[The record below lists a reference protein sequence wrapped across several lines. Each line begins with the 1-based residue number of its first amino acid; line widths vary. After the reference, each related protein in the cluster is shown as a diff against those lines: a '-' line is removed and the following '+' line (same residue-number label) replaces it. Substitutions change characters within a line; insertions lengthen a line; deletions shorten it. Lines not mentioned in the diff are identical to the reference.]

1 MDDRLGALKAVLY
14 AISDAAVFLF
24 TKPLGLGM
32 LGAALLVAAGTRLWT
47 VVSGRALAHRAA
59 GEEFRIASAVGSA
72 LREMAGMVV
81 GAAGALPTIVGIAA
95 ALTLIVGLS
104 DATRKVDDY
113 IAGQKRI
120 SELTTTVR
128 NLEKR
133 YKAVEVRVDD
143 LREGRIKA
151 TLVFFDYRD
160 LKAPP
165 KTQSV
170 DIPGKEL
177 FIDAIVCN
185 FAYSEIAAGSSINLA
200 IPYKVFSDE
209 LPESQGIA
217 LSILDESGTPFMY
230 RRPPE
235 QIYGIAPEAYDAR
248 LAELVASMRSDDAA
262 RSAGIVRS
270 LYGDAVHRSAKRGES
285 FTVWV
290 EQSGGLSIKDS
301 SSF

>member
-14 AISDAAVFLF
+14 AISDAAIFLF
-24 TKPLGLGM
+24 TKPLGIALFGT
-32 LGAALLVAAGTRLWT
+32 ALLLAAGAKLWT
-47 VVSGRALAHRAA
+47 VVSDRALVHRAA
-59 GEEFRIASAVGSA
+59 GEDFGRAAAAGSA
-72 LREMAGMVV
+72 LRELAVMLVK
-81 GAAGALPTIVGIAA
+81 AAGALPTILGVAA

-104 DATRKVDDY
+104 DATRRVDDF

-128 NLEKR
+128 NLQRR
-133 YKAVEVRVDD
+133 YKAVEVRVDEVKD
-143 LREGRIKA
+143 GRIKA
-151 TLVFFDYRD
+151 QLAFFDYRD

-165 KTQSV
+165 RTQSV
-170 DIPGKEL
+170 ELPGKEL

-185 FAYSEIAAGSSINLA
+185 FAYSEIAAGSAVNLA

-209 LPESQGIA
+209 LPESQGFA
-217 LSILDESGTPFMY
+217 LSILDESGTPLMY

-235 QIYGIAPEAYDAR
+235 EIYGISPEAYGAR
-248 LAELVASMRSDDAA
+248 LAELVASMRSDEAA
-262 RSAGIVRS
+262 RGAGIVRS
-270 LYGDAVHRSAKRGES
+270 LYGDAVHRSIKKGES

-290 EQSGGLSIKDS
+290 EQSGGLSIKNS

>member
-1 MDDRLGALKAVLY
+1 MYDRLGALKAALY
-14 AISDAAVFLF
+14 AISDAAIFLF
-24 TKPLGLGM
+24 TKPLGIAI
-32 LGAALLVAAGTRLWT
+32 LGAVLLLAAGTRLWT
-47 VVSGRALAHRAA
+47 VISDRALAHKAA
-59 GEEFRIASAVGSA
+59 GEEFGRAAAAGSA
-72 LREMAGMVV
+72 LREMAGMLVK
-81 GAAGALPTIVGIAA
+81 AAGALPTIVGIAA
-95 ALTLIVGLS
+95 VLALIVGLS

-128 NLEKR
+128 NLQRR
-133 YKAVEVRVDD
+133 YKAVEVRVEDVKD
-143 LREGRIKA
+143 GRIKA
-151 TLVFFDYRD
+151 TLAFFDYRD

-165 KTQSV
+165 TTQSV
-170 DIPGKEL
+170 EIPGKEL

-185 FAYSEIAAGSSINLA
+185 FAYSEIAAGSAVNLA

-217 LSILDESGTPFMY
+217 LSILDESGTPLMY

-235 QIYGIAPEAYDAR
+235 QVYGITPEVYGAR
-248 LAELVASMRSDDAA
+248 LAELVESMRSDDAA
-262 RSAGIVRS
+262 RNAGIVRS

-290 EQSGGLSIKDS
+290 EQSGGLSIKDN